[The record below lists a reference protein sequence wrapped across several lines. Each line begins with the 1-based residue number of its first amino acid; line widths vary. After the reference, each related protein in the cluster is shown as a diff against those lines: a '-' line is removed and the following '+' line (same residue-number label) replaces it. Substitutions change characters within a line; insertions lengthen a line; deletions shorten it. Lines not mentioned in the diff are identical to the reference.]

1 MTQKIVPNLWF
12 AGDAGE
18 AGEFYSRSLPR
29 TTAHVAMRYPDELPD
44 FQKGLEGEP
53 VVVELDVAGFRI
65 TMINSDDTFHPT
77 PSISFMLNFDPR
89 LFDGDAEAARAAL
102 DETWA
107 ALSDGGQALMPL
119 GEYPFSPHYGW
130 VQDRYGVSWQLM
142 LTDPTGGP
150 RPFVITQ
157 IMFSGD
163 AQDKA
168 REAVDF
174 YLSLFDDGAVGTVIG
189 YPEASGTA
197 AAGSVMIGD
206 FRIGEQWFSFMDS
219 NVRHE
224 FGFTPGVS
232 LEIRCADQAEIDHF
246 WNALSAVPEAEQCGW
261 LVDRYGVSWQ
271 VVPESIGEL
280 LAKPGA
286 YQRMLEMKKLVIA
299 DF

>member
-18 AGEFYSRSLPR
+18 AGEFYRDALPH

-53 VVVELDVAGFRI
+53 VVVELDVAGFRV
-65 TMINSDDTFHPT
+65 TLINTDDTYRPT
-77 PSISFMLNFDPR
+77 PSISFMLNFDPV
-89 LFDGDAEAARAAL
+89 LFDGDADAARTAL
-102 DETWA
+102 DRTWA

-130 VQDRYGVSWQLM
+130 VQDKYGVSWQLM
-142 LTDPTGGP
+142 LTGPGGGP
-150 RPFVITQ
+150 RPFVMVQ
-157 IMFSGD
+157 VMFSGD
-163 AQDKA
+163 AQNQA
-168 REAVDF
+168 REAVDL
-174 YLSLFDDGAVGTVIG
+174 YTSLFDDTAFGTVVE

-197 AAGSVMIGD
+197 AAGSVMFGE

-219 NVRHE
+219 NVEHQ

-232 LEIRCADQAEIDHF
+232 LEIRCADQAEVDHF
-246 WNALSAVPEAEQCGW
+246 WDALSAVPDAEQCGW

-271 VVPESIGEL
+271 VVPENIGEL

-286 YQRMLEMKKLVIA
+286 YQRMLGMKKLVIA

>member
-163 AQDKA
+163 VQDKA

-174 YLSLFDDGAVGTVIG
+174 YLSLFDDGAVGTVIE

-206 FRIGEQWFSFMDS
+206 FRIGDQWFSFMDS

-246 WNALSAVPEAEQCGW
+246 WDALSAVPEAEQCGW
-261 LVDRYGVSWQ
+261 LVDRHGVSWQ

>member
-1 MTQKIVPNLWF
+1 MTQKIVPNIWF
-12 AGDAGE
+12 AGNAGE
-18 AGEFYSRSLPR
+18 AGEFYTTALPQAS
-29 TTAHVAMRYPDELPD
+29 AHVAMHYPDELPD

-53 VVVELDVAGFRI
+53 VVVDLDVAGFRI
-65 TMINSDDTFHPT
+65 TMINSDDTARPT
-77 PSISFMLNFDPR
+77 PSISFMLNFDPL
-89 LFDGDAEAARAAL
+89 LFDDDADAARTAL

-130 VQDRYGVSWQLM
+130 VQDRFGVSWQLM
-142 LTDPTGGP
+142 LTDPTGDP

-163 AQDKA
+163 VQDRA
-168 REAVDF
+168 REAVDL
-174 YLSLFDDGAVGTVIG
+174 YLSLFDDTAYGTVVA
-189 YPEASGTA
+189 YEQASGTA
-197 AAGSVMIGD
+197 AAGSIMFGE

-219 NVRHE
+219 NVRHD

-246 WNALSAVPEAEQCGW
+246 WNALSAVPDAEQCGW

-271 VVPESIGEL
+271 VVPQNMDEL

-286 YQRMLEMKKLVIA
+286 YKRMLGMKKLVIT

>member
-1 MTQKIVPNLWF
+1 MTQKIVPNIWF
-12 AGDAGE
+12 AGNAGE
-18 AGEFYSRSLPR
+18 AGEFYTTALPQ
-29 TTAHVAMRYPDELPD
+29 TSAHVAMRYPDELPD

-53 VVVELDVAGFRI
+53 VVVDLDVAGFRI
-65 TMINSDDTFHPT
+65 TMINSDDTARPT
-77 PSISFMLNFDPR
+77 PSISFMLNFDP
-89 LFDGDAEAARAAL
+89 LMFDGDADAARTAL

-130 VQDRYGVSWQLM
+130 VQDRFGVSWQLM
-142 LTDPTGGP
+142 LTDPTGDP

-163 AQDKA
+163 VQDRA
-168 REAVDF
+168 REAVDL
-174 YLSLFDDGAVGTVIG
+174 YLSLFDDTAYGTVVA
-189 YPEASGTA
+189 YEQASGTA
-197 AAGSVMIGD
+197 AAGSIMFGE

-246 WNALSAVPEAEQCGW
+246 WNVLSAVPDAEQCGW

-271 VVPESIGEL
+271 VVPQNMDEL

-286 YQRMLEMKKLVIA
+286 YQRMLGMKKLVIA

>member
-12 AGDAGE
+12 AGNAGE
-18 AGEFYSRSLPR
+18 AGSFYSAALPW

-53 VVVELDVAGFRI
+53 VVVELDVAGFRV
-65 TMINSDDTFHPT
+65 TMINSDDTVRPT
-77 PSISFMLNFDPR
+77 PSISFMLNFDPL
-89 LFDGDAEAARAAL
+89 LFDGDADAARAAL

-119 GEYPFSPHYGW
+119 GAYPFSPHYGW

-142 LTDPTGGP
+142 LTDPTGEP
-150 RPFVITQ
+150 RPFVIMQ

-163 AQDKA
+163 AQNRA

-174 YLSLFDDGAVGTVIG
+174 YMSLFDDTAFGTVVE

-197 AAGSVMIGD
+197 AVGSVMFGE
-206 FRIGEQWFSFMDS
+206 FRVGGQWFSFMDS
-219 NVRHE
+219 NVEHQ

-246 WNALSAVPEAEQCGW
+246 WDALSAVPDAEQCGW

-271 VVPESIGEL
+271 VVPENMGEL

-286 YQRMLEMKKLVIA
+286 YQRMLGMKKLVIA

>member
-1 MTQKIVPNLWF
+1 MTQKIVPNIWF
-12 AGDAGE
+12 AGNAGE
-18 AGEFYSRSLPR
+18 AGEFYTTALPR
-29 TTAHVAMRYPDELPD
+29 TSAHVAMHYPDELPD

-53 VVVELDVAGFRI
+53 VIVDLDVAGFRI
-65 TMINSDDTFHPT
+65 TMINSDDTVRPT
-77 PSISFMLNFDPR
+77 PSISFMLNFDP
-89 LFDGDAEAARAAL
+89 LMFDGDADAARTAL

-130 VQDRYGVSWQLM
+130 VQDRFGVSWQLM
-142 LTDPTGGP
+142 LTDPTGDP

-163 AQDKA
+163 VQDRA
-168 REAVDF
+168 REAVDL
-174 YLSLFDDGAVGTVIG
+174 YLSLFDDTAYGTVVA
-189 YPEASGTA
+189 YEQASGTA
-197 AAGSVMIGD
+197 AAGSIMFGE

-246 WNALSAVPEAEQCGW
+246 WNVLSAVPDAEQCGW

-271 VVPESIGEL
+271 VVPENMDEL

-286 YQRMLEMKKLVIA
+286 YQRMLGMKKLVIA
-299 DF
+299 EF